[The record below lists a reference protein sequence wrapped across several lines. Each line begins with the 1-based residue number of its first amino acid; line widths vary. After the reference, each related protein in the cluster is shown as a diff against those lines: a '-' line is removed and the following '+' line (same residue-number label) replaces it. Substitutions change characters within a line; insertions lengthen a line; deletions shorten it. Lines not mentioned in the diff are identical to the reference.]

1 MQGKGISEQNVGDW
15 SILIAA
21 AQAAL
26 RNKD

>member
-1 MQGKGISEQNVGDW
+1 MCKNGDW

-26 RNKD
+26 IEKDQSR